1 MLDKSRRIFIKSTTY
16 ASALAITGAIGLS
29 NLANANQ
36 ELSTDHAIDTEI
48 VTLINHTA
56 STITLDN
63 ISGVAITDLNDENV
77 VSIAAGEEASFI
89 VPALSSKTG
98 SANNKNLFIT
108 DVMNDGLLAIHSD
121 YPEFN
126 GVYPAS
132 VFATQVA

>member
-16 ASALAITGAIGLS
+16 ASALAITGTIGLS

-108 DVMNDGLLAIHSD
+108 DVMNDDLLAIHSD

>member
-126 GVYPAS
+126 GLYPAS